1 MMIDRILEMTHE
13 QNDVMLRELIE
24 TREAL
29 RVKNEEESYGHM
41 TRVLCA
47 VRAGAKEVDR
57 NMEKVCSAMLT
68 RENFEEKVNTVYQTA
83 LTLSAAAQ
91 HMALVARMIY
101 EQTVIYPG
109 ARAGMTPMEAL
120 AMAKEGGD

>member
-24 TREAL
+24 SREAL
-29 RVKNEEESYGHM
+29 RVKNEEEGYGHL

-57 NMEKVCSAMLT
+57 NMEKVCSAMLM

-91 HMALVARMIY
+91 NMALVARMIY

-120 AMAKEGGD
+120 VTAKEGDD

>member
-1 MMIDRILEMTHE
+1 MMMDRILEKTHE
-13 QNDVMLRELIE
+13 QNDLLLHDAIVNH
-24 TREAL
+24 EAL
-29 RVKNEEESYGHM
+29 RVKNEEESYGHL

-91 HMALVARMIY
+91 NMALVARMIY

-109 ARAGMTPMEAL
+109 ALAGMTPMEAL
-120 AMAKEGGD
+120 VTAKEGGD